1 MRYDVNGAGGGGG
14 THPSGLV
21 RVRRPGATGLGVFS
35 VFFFARVFLGA
46 AGGGFDVVMVP
57 GIGTTRSGGTEELG
71 GNGSLG
77 RDICTFISSGD
88 RHSRP
93 QCSIM

>member
-1 MRYDVNGAGGGGG
+1 MRYDVNGTGGGGG
-14 THPSGLV
+14 THPLGLA
-21 RVRRPGATGLGVFS
+21 RVRRPGAGLGVFS

-46 AGGGFDVVMVP
+46 AGGGFGVVMVP
-57 GIGTTRSGGTEELG
+57 GIGATGSGGTEEPG
-71 GNGSLG
+71 GNGSSG
-77 RDICTFISSGD
+77 RDICTLISSGD